1 MRRTQAGFVTLAALL
16 IILIITTTGAIL
28 LTSLFGEIQGESGY
42 NQATGAL
49 ALGEAG
55 SHWAVNKM
63 TGTSPV
69 TEVYGGDSNQ
79 SVQGAS
85 GQSVGVFDVTVTCAN
100 GAAVSTGC
108 PVQPGQRLVRA
119 TGYVPSKTTALGQR
133 TVQALVAQNTFYNKT
148 LCAYTNVNIDQGVT
162 VQGDVGSEGMTIPD
176 LSLQGPWSNPGR
188 IQPAPGNVQ
197 PGNAYAVGTVSC
209 SVGCSTQVAGTVN
222 QSQAPG
228 TICPNRTQVSS
239 SYTCVPG
246 SATLSGGPVTI
257 SSSNNSLSTVTLGAG
272 GTVTFQTAGPTDI
285 LTVNVGTITAGQ
297 NTWFIIQGG
306 GYVQLNVA
314 SQLTVGQG
322 SFFGVDGSGNVL
334 PANHLVVRSCNTGTP
349 SPAIWFNQTGKLSA
363 VIIAPYGNVQMDQAQ
378 NSQGAVL
385 ANNIQ
390 FDQGT
395 TLAFDASASA
405 IGFGFNKLLSWQDVP

>member
-1 MRRTQAGFVTLAALL
+1 MRRTQAGFVTLTALL
-16 IILIITTTGAIL
+16 IILIITATGAIL

-55 SHWAVNKM
+55 LHWAGNKL
-63 TGTSPV
+63 TGTSAV
-69 TEVYGGDSNQ
+69 TEVYAGDSNQ
-79 SVQGAS
+79 TVQGAG
-85 GQSVGVFDVTVTCAN
+85 GQSVGVFDVSVTCAN

-108 PVQPGQRLVRA
+108 AVQPGQRLVRA
-119 TGYVPSKTTALGQR
+119 TGYVPSKATALGQR

-148 LCAYTNVNIDQGVT
+148 ICAYTNVNLDQGVT
-162 VQGDVGSEGMTIPD
+162 VQGDVGSEGTTNPD
-176 LSLQGPWSNPGR
+176 LILQGSLSNPAR
-188 IQPAPGNVQ
+188 IQPAPGNAQ
-197 PGNAYAVGTVSC
+197 LGDAYAVGTVSC

-222 QSQAPG
+222 QGQAPG
-228 TICPNRTQVSS
+228 TICPPRTQVSS

-246 SATLSGGPVTI
+246 SATLIGGPVTI

-297 NTWFIIQGG
+297 NTRFIIQGG

-322 SFFGVDGSGNVL
+322 SYFGVDGSGNLL
-334 PANHLVVRSCNTGTP
+334 PASHLVVRSCNTGTP

-378 NSQGAVL
+378 DSQGAVL

-395 TLAFDASASA
+395 NLEFDASASA
-405 IGFGFNKLLSWQDVP
+405 VGFGFNKLLSWQDVP